1 MPEDAA
7 SSASPES
14 RRRIVEEELEDLRQE
29 IDHFR
34 EEKERVRQMVGAV
47 GGVPTFNTRVYNL
60 IFVISL
66 VACFAVSLCFFGN
79 ELVRLAM
86 IELAIALVSLKLILL
101 IASEAKVNHLQ
112 LWILSSLEWRL
123 NEIMKQIKDR
133 HTGT

>member
-7 SSASPES
+7 SNASPES

-29 IDHFR
+29 IEHFR
-34 EEKERVRQMVGAV
+34 DEKERVRQMVGAV
-47 GGVPTFNTRVYNL
+47 GGVPTFNTKIYNL
-60 IFVISL
+60 IFIISL
-66 VACFAVSLCFFGN
+66 VACFAVSLMFFGN

-133 HTGT
+133 DTGT